1 MKALDINLNNQSG
14 LHARPAKNFVNTA
27 KQFSADVRVFY
38 LDKQANGKSMISL
51 LTLGAESGAQI
62 RIEVQGEDEEA
73 AFTALKDCLEQG
85 LLED

>member
-1 MKALDINLNNQSG
+1 
-14 LHARPAKNFVNTA
+14 
-27 KQFSADVRVFY
+27 
-38 LDKQANGKSMISL
+38 MISL